1 MTYDW
6 QYYDLVLLA
15 IAASMGTGGVVGAL
29 TTVDYTTAVVGFGLV
44 AMLLVGHALFV
55 NGPVDAPADLTD
67 QVEPD
72 ALPVDTPGFVAD

>member
-15 IAASMGTGGVVGAL
+15 IAASMSTGGLVGAL
-29 TTVDYTTAVVGFGLV
+29 TDVNFTTAVVGFGVV

-55 NGPVDAPADLTD
+55 AGPVDEPADLTNEVD
-67 QVEPD
+67 AD
-72 ALPVDTPGFVAD
+72 ALPVDAPGFVAD